1 MKPPCHGT
9 ESELG
14 INSKSASPPALAKRR
29 EFRRLILAAASSIIF
44 AAAAAD
50 PTAAHK
56 NNGDDIMERPL
67 EELMKLQVTSVSKR
81 PELLSDAA
89 AAVYVVTQD
98 DIRRSGATSIPEA
111 LRLSPGLEVA
121 RQDSHTWAISS
132 R

>member
-1 MKPPCHGT
+1 MKPPCHET
-9 ESELG
+9 KSELG
-14 INSKSASPPALAKRR
+14 MNTKLASPLPLLAKRR
-29 EFRRLILAAASSIIF
+29 AFRRAILAAASSLIF

-50 PTAAHK
+50 PTAVQK

-98 DIRRSGATSIPEA
+98 DIRRSGAT
-111 LRLSPGLEVA
+111 
-121 RQDSHTWAISS
+121 
-132 R
+132 